1 MSQDYLPDKNST
13 ALEVIEFYLD
23 EVLPDGSH
31 YRSFYGMNVAKVLE
45 IIRMPPVVTSVP
57 GAHHQAALGTFN
69 LRNRVMPLVDLGLWL
84 EKRLKQD
91 DNQKVVVTEFSGIVT
106 AFVVSGVT
114 RIHRM
119 SWTQVEPPGRYLQY
133 FSHDSVNGVVRFE
146 DRIIFLL
153 DMEQILSSMNP
164 SLSLET
170 FAKQVE
176 DDPQAGVGRK
186 ILLADDSGVVR
197 KTIAGSLVSAG
208 YEVVQATC
216 GSEAWEVLNR
226 WKRES
231 ARNEMPVTSFVDLI
245 ISDIE
250 MPEMDGHELTRRI
263 KGDPVLQKLPVLLFS
278 SLITDV
284 VREAGIKA
292 GADAQLTKP
301 DLPRLVMRVK
311 ELIERSQANARNQ
324 ASKLGA

>member
-1 MSQDYLPDKNST
+1 MSQDYLLEKSST

-23 EVLPDGSH
+23 EILPDGSE
-31 YRSFYGMNVAKVLE
+31 YRSYYGMNVAKVLE
-45 IIRMPPVVTSVP
+45 IIRMPPTVTSVP
-57 GAHHQAALGTFN
+57 GAQHPAALGTFN
-69 LRNRVMPLVDLGLWL
+69 LRNRVMPLVDLGIWL
-84 EKRLKQD
+84 EKKIHED

-119 SWTQVEPPGRYLQY
+119 SWTQVEPPGKYLQY

-146 DRIIFLL
+146 DRIVFLL

-170 FAKQVE
+170 FASQIKH
-176 DDPQAGVGRK
+176 DPKTGIGHK
-186 ILLADDSGVVR
+186 ILVGDDSGVIR
-197 KTIAGSLVSAG
+197 KTIAGSLASAG

-216 GSEAWEVLNR
+216 GREAWEILDK
-226 WKRES
+226 WKQES
-231 ARNEMPVTSFVDLI
+231 IKNEMPISSFVDLI

-263 KGDPVLQKLPVLLFS
+263 KTDQVLQKLPVVLFS
-278 SLITDV
+278 SLISAV
-284 VREAGIKA
+284 VKAAGIKA
-292 GADAQLTKP
+292 GADAQLSKP
-301 DLPRLVMRVK
+301 DLPQLVRRVK
-311 ELIERSQANARNQ
+311 ELIEKYQS
-324 ASKLGA
+324 